1 MVLLTITPSIAEA
14 LKKRAEAAGDSAKEE
29 ELPDGE
35 PNLENPSVGDPISH
49 DQIIDLWRNLRCHG
63 RWDFRLESL
72 LRGAKVYVAPPP
84 PKAEP
89 VGASCSC
96 CIFVGSVLTN

>member
-14 LKKRAEAAGDSAKEE
+14 LKKRTEAAGDSAKEE

-49 DQIIDLWRNLRCHG
+49 GQIIDLWRNLRSYGH
-63 RWDFRLESL
+63 RDFRLESL
-72 LRGAKVYVAPPP
+72 LRGAKVYVSPPP

-89 VGASCSC
+89 VGRL
-96 CIFVGSVLTN
+96 FVCVVFYRQRAN

>member
-14 LKKRAEAAGDSAKEE
+14 LKKRTEAAGDSAKEE

-49 DQIIDLWRNLRCHG
+49 GQIIDLWRNLRCHG
-63 RWDFRLESL
+63 HRDCRLESL
-72 LRGAKVYVAPPP
+72 LRGAKVYVSPPP

-89 VGASCSC
+89 VGRPLFVLC
-96 CIFVGSVLTN
+96 FVGSVLTN